1 MQTGEHE
8 KVYSSQNEAFWGE
21 QGDPRLTFKW
31 LERSGGG
38 KVRGRLAGV
47 PWCLLESWH
56 DEGVCMVPA
65 GAGEKA
71 PRLSEGLAHTRGQGR
86 DAISSAPIK
95 RGVNLCLMA

>member
-38 KVRGRLAGV
+38 EVRGR
-47 PWCLLESWH
+47 H
-56 DEGVCMVPA
+56 
-65 GAGEKA
+65 
-71 PRLSEGLAHTRGQGR
+71 GQGEAGR
-86 DAISSAPIK
+86 GSLVPI
-95 RGVNLCLMA
+95 RELA